1 MFLPCTAPGHQ
12 SKKQAQN
19 TTINGSM
26 VHCVLTC
33 VLLLSYLFWLVL
45 QSHLKVLWSRY
56 TCTTC
61 KIQISPLLLAGLPNQ
76 TEVLNDTIAFA
87 LHFYLCLFHLSVV
100 FLLLWQHCGLQ
111 PYIKLWCSHGTFI
124 KRLACQDKIFAE
136 AAENWKTFLKWK
148 HSVKF
153 LLNLQGV
160 LL

>member
-26 VHCVLTC
+26 VHWVL
-33 VLLLSYLFWLVL
+33 VLLQSYLFWLVL
-45 QSHLKVLWSRY
+45 QSDLKVLWSRY

-61 KIQISPLLLAGLPNQ
+61 KIQIRPLLLAGLPNQ
-76 TEVLNDTIAFA
+76 TAVLNDTIAFA
-87 LHFYLCLFHLSVV
+87 LHLYLCLFHLSV
-100 FLLLWQHCGLQ
+100 FFLLWQHCGLQ
-111 PYIKLWCSHGTFI
+111 HYNTLKLWCSHGTFI
-124 KRLACQDKIFAE
+124 KQLACQSKIFAE